1 MSFEKPAS
9 VDELLN
15 FRLARL
21 HASSGALVL
30 RLCEGR
36 YGITR
41 REWRLIA
48 ILAVRG
54 ALSPSALAEHA
65 HIDRAR
71 TSRVISLL
79 LEKNLVKRHLVPGDH
94 RRAQVELTEAGSRLY
109 RELFPQSAALSARL
123 LQSLTARQRR
133 DLDGILDRLTEAAE
147 HMARNTTL
155 DAKADRRHGGSRRI
169 RRETCIRPL
178 QRSRRSECPSAAQ
191 RARRRSYSAAR
202 AGNAP
207 AARPRR
213 CRSS

>member
-9 VDELLN
+9 VDDLLN

-41 REWRLIA
+41 REWRMIA

-54 ALSPSALAEHA
+54 ALSPSNLAEHA

-79 LEKNLVKRHLVPGDH
+79 LEKKLVQRRPVPGDH
-94 RRAQVELTEAGSRLY
+94 RRAQVDLTEAGHRLY
-109 RELFPQSAALSARL
+109 CELFPQSAALSVRL
-123 LQSLTARQRR
+123 LQSLNAKQRR
-133 DLDGILDRLTEAAE
+133 ELDGILDLLTAAAE
-147 HMARNTTL
+147 DMARNTPL
-155 DAKADRRHGGSRRI
+155 NAKADRRHGGSRRI
-169 RRETCIRPL
+169 RRE
-178 QRSRRSECPSAAQ
+178 S
-191 RARRRSYSAAR
+191 
-202 AGNAP
+202 
-207 AARPRR
+207 
-213 CRSS
+213 